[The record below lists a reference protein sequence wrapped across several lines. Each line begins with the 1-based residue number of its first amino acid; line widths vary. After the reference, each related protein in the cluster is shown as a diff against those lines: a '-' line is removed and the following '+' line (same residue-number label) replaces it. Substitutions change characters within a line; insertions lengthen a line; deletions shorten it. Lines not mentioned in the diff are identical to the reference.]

1 MSQVETLSAKNAQLV
16 AQNTD
21 AQRRIVSLEMM
32 SDEYGKVSKSLADM
46 KIECDMRKSEMS
58 QLVAKNSALEEALRV
73 NTDISTTKIIVVQC
87 NLSLSMYYT
96 EPEHDREGR
105 HPARVQLR
113 DDQVR
118 AEEEARRPQ
127 ATPAGSTQ
135 RQLAVFLY

>member
-32 SDEYGKVSKSLADM
+32 SDEYGKLSKSLADM

-73 NTDISTTKIIVVQC
+73 NTDIFTAKIIVVQ
-87 NLSLSMYYT
+87 
-96 EPEHDREGR
+96 
-105 HPARVQLR
+105 
-113 DDQVR
+113 
-118 AEEEARRPQ
+118 
-127 ATPAGSTQ
+127 
-135 RQLAVFLY
+135 